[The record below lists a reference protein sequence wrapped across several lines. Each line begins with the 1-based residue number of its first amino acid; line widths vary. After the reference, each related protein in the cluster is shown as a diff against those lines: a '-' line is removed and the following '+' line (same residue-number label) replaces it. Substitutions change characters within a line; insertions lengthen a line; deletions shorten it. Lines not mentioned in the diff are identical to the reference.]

1 MEAIYAR
8 QSLDK
13 KDSLSIETQIELCK
27 LESDGEVKVY
37 IDRGFSGKNTNR
49 PQFTKMMEDVEK
61 GLVSK
66 VIVYKLDRLS
76 RSLLDF
82 ASMIDTFKRYGVA
95 FLSTREKFDTGTPI
109 GNAMLSIIM
118 VFAQLERET
127 IQVRVQDSYNARS
140 EKGAYDATAPYGYRK
155 AKALILGKP
164 VSTLEVEPE
173 TSAIVQEMFQAY
185 AFTEQSLGAMAK
197 ALNRRKVPSPNGVE
211 WDSGKL
217 SRIMAN
223 PIYVKADADIYR
235 FYESTGVKL
244 TNPIDDYLGTNGCVT
259 YGAWDRKRRKFSQW
273 DSLALSIGL
282 HPGIIEPDVF
292 LRCQRKLVNNVQVGN
307 EGKGKHTWLTGL
319 LKCGY
324 CGHAMRVVASG
335 RCIPRISCSG
345 KTNYG
350 TCDEY
355 ERRWLVSELEAFI
368 EKELFTM
375 VRQKQEL
382 AARIEQEED
391 IRDKRLK
398 IQIAKVEQKINNLV
412 DGLADASGVTMK
424 YLNEKITAL
433 EKEKRGLLQERQ
445 ENRTSNITE
454 RQICQFADILVLWDQ
469 MSIEQR
475 REIGKLLIERIQ
487 VYNDKVEICWK
498 YNFMEQKASA

>member
-13 KDSLSIETQIELCK
+13 KDSLSIETQIELCR
-27 LESDGEVKVY
+27 LESEGDVRIY

-49 PQFTKMMEDVEK
+49 PQFTKMIEDIKK
-61 GLVSK
+61 GLITK

-82 ASMIDTFKRYGVA
+82 ASMIDTFKKYGVA

-127 IQVRVQDSYNARS
+127 IQIRVRDSYNARS
-140 EKGAYDATAPYGYRK
+140 EKGAYDAVAPFGYQK
-155 AKALILGKP
+155 AKASVMGKP
-164 VSTLEVEPE
+164 VSSLEIDPK
-173 TSAIVQEMFQAY
+173 TSVILKEIFDAY
-185 AFTEQSLGAMAK
+185 AYTGQSLGAIAK
-197 ALNRRKVPSPNGVE
+197 KMNRCRISSPNGVE

-223 PIYVKADADIYR
+223 PVYVKADADIFR
-235 FYESTGVKL
+235 FYESAGAKL
-244 TNPIDDYLGTNGCVT
+244 TNPIDEYLGINGCIT

-273 DSLALSIGL
+273 ESLTISLGL
-282 HPGIIEPDVF
+282 HPGIIEPEVF
-292 LRCQRKLVNNVQVGN
+292 LRCQRKLVNNFQVGN
-307 EGKGKHTWLTGL
+307 EGKGKYTWLTGL

-324 CGHAMRVVASG
+324 CGHAMRVVACG

-355 ERRWLVSELEAFI
+355 EHRWLVSETEAVI
-368 EKELFTM
+368 EKELFGM

-382 AARIEQEED
+382 AAKIEQEES

-398 IQIAKVEQKINNLV
+398 IKIAKVEQKINNLV
-412 DGLADASGVTMK
+412 DALADANGVTMK
-424 YLNEKITAL
+424 YVNEKIATL
-433 EKEKRGLLQERQ
+433 EKEKYKLLLERQ
-445 ENRTSNITE
+445 ESKASGMMK
-454 RQICQFADILVLWDQ
+454 RQICQFGDILVLWDR
-469 MSIEQR
+469 MSVEQK
-475 REIGKLLIERIQ
+475 REIGKLLIERIL
-487 VYNDKVEICWK
+487 VYNDKAEIVWK
-498 YNFMEQKASA
+498 YNFTEQEASA